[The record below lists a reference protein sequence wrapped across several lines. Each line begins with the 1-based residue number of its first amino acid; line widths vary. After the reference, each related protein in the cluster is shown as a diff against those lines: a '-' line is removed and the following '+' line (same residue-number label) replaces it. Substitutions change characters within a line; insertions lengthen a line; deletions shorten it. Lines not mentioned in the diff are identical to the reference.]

1 MDADLAAGSDR
12 TDPASVKEQKMSESI
27 AEIKKQLQAASLPG
41 LPDFLKDH
49 ETFIRTYETD
59 ERSGVKKLVE
69 QARKQIDAYE
79 KELKRTESMKR
90 FEKEYDSYSYICGID
105 EVGRGPLAGPVVAGT
120 VILPKNCD
128 ILYLNDSKQLSEK
141 KREELYEVIME
152 KAVSTGLGFV
162 TPERIDEINILQATY
177 EAMRMAIGELDPVPD
192 LLLNDAVTIPE
203 VTIRQ
208 VPIIKGDAKSIS
220 IAAASIIAKVTR
232 DRLMTEYEKTYPG
245 YGFAANKGYGSAE
258 HIAAIRELGPPEEL
272 YQELSIGG
280 VMRLSS
286 LFTQGNQQIQE
297 NSRDMSFSTLEKGLR
312 NGMKEMEGKMPGQS
326 VTGEVIEADGQDI
339 LLAIGKN
346 QLLRA
351 RLSLAMNVE
360 AGQQLTFGIKSI
372 GGMKVV
378 LSPLFENMTSGSGA
392 EKALELAGLPRNE
405 ETMKMVEAM
414 MKEGMKLD
422 PDSLS
427 SMYRTVNAH
436 MDADINTLVQ
446 LNRMGLPVTEENI
459 TQLQS
464 YKNYEGQVTEG
475 VKILMGEVA
484 EQLSSLAASDNPED
498 VFTFLKVVLGEPSG
512 TENVQTEENM
522 AGDDN
527 VIQTFKN
534 AVMTEAPEENAGK
547 EKLPFMPG
555 MAEQAGEKGLG
566 MALSDVLQK
575 AGFPEETVNACLKGE
590 LPAKELLTELGRLVK
605 DGRLST
611 EQKNGI
617 LELLKDNE
625 FLENLKKGLTEK
637 FLLTPDEVGED
648 GQVEKLYER
657 LDSQLSRMNQALQ
670 GMAKENPALS
680 QSIQNLSSNV
690 EFMNQLNQMFTYVQL
705 PLKLSGQEAA
715 GELYVYTNKKNL
727 AKKDGQVS
735 ALLHLDLEHLGEIDI
750 HVSLRD
756 SHVSTK
762 FCLSDEKAL
771 DLVAANIDTL
781 NQRLMKR
788 GYSMDASFE
797 QKDKAQHPIDEMLDR
812 DKKVSSKE
820 KVLISSSSFD
830 ARA

>member
-1 MDADLAAGSDR
+1 
-12 TDPASVKEQKMSESI
+12 
-27 AEIKKQLQAASLPG
+27 
-41 LPDFLKDH
+41 
-49 ETFIRTYETD
+49 
-59 ERSGVKKLVE
+59 
-69 QARKQIDAYE
+69 
-79 KELKRTESMKR
+79 
-90 FEKEYDSYSYICGID
+90 
-105 EVGRGPLAGPVVAGT
+105 
-120 VILPKNCD
+120 
-128 ILYLNDSKQLSEK
+128 
-141 KREELYEVIME
+141 
-152 KAVSTGLGFV
+152 
-162 TPERIDEINILQATY
+162 
-177 EAMRMAIGELDPVPD
+177 
-192 LLLNDAVTIPE
+192 
-203 VTIRQ
+203 
-208 VPIIKGDAKSIS
+208 
-220 IAAASIIAKVTR
+220 
-232 DRLMTEYEKTYPG
+232 
-245 YGFAANKGYGSAE
+245 
-258 HIAAIRELGPPEEL
+258 
-272 YQELSIGG
+272 
-280 VMRLSS
+280 MRLSS

-297 NSRDMSFSTLEKGLR
+297 NSRDMSFSALEKGLR
-312 NGMKEMEGKMPGQS
+312 NGMKEMEGKMPGQF

-351 RLSLAMNVE
+351 RLSLAMDVE

-436 MDADINTLVQ
+436 MDADITTLVQ

-464 YKNYEGQVTEG
+464 YKNYESQVTEG

-512 TENVQTEENM
+512 TEDVQTEENM

-555 MAEQAGEKGLG
+555 MAEQAGEKVLG
-566 MALSDVLQK
+566 MAFSDALQK
-575 AGFPEETVNACLKGE
+575 AGFSEETVNACLKGE

-617 LELLKDNE
+617 LELLKDNG

-735 ALLHLDLEHLGEIDI
+735 ALQHLDLKHLGEIDI

>member
-1 MDADLAAGSDR
+1 
-12 TDPASVKEQKMSESI
+12 
-27 AEIKKQLQAASLPG
+27 
-41 LPDFLKDH
+41 
-49 ETFIRTYETD
+49 
-59 ERSGVKKLVE
+59 
-69 QARKQIDAYE
+69 
-79 KELKRTESMKR
+79 
-90 FEKEYDSYSYICGID
+90 
-105 EVGRGPLAGPVVAGT
+105 
-120 VILPKNCD
+120 
-128 ILYLNDSKQLSEK
+128 
-141 KREELYEVIME
+141 
-152 KAVSTGLGFV
+152 
-162 TPERIDEINILQATY
+162 
-177 EAMRMAIGELDPVPD
+177 
-192 LLLNDAVTIPE
+192 
-203 VTIRQ
+203 
-208 VPIIKGDAKSIS
+208 
-220 IAAASIIAKVTR
+220 
-232 DRLMTEYEKTYPG
+232 
-245 YGFAANKGYGSAE
+245 
-258 HIAAIRELGPPEEL
+258 
-272 YQELSIGG
+272 
-280 VMRLSS
+280 MRLSS

-297 NSRDMSFSTLEKGLR
+297 NSRDMSFSALEKGLR
-312 NGMKEMEGKMPGQS
+312 NGMKEMEGKMPGQF

-351 RLSLAMNVE
+351 RLSLAMDVE

-436 MDADINTLVQ
+436 MDADITTLVQ

-464 YKNYEGQVTEG
+464 YKNYESQVTEG

-498 VFTFLKVVLGEPSG
+498 VFKFLKVVLGEPSG
-512 TENVQTEENM
+512 TEDVQTEENM

-566 MALSDVLQK
+566 MALSDALQK
-575 AGFPEETVNACLKGE
+575 AGFSEETANACLKGE

-617 LELLKDNE
+617 LELLKDNG

-670 GMAKENPALS
+670 GMAKGNPALS

-735 ALLHLDLEHLGEIDI
+735 ALLHLDLKHLGEIDI

>member
-1 MDADLAAGSDR
+1 
-12 TDPASVKEQKMSESI
+12 
-27 AEIKKQLQAASLPG
+27 
-41 LPDFLKDH
+41 
-49 ETFIRTYETD
+49 
-59 ERSGVKKLVE
+59 
-69 QARKQIDAYE
+69 
-79 KELKRTESMKR
+79 
-90 FEKEYDSYSYICGID
+90 
-105 EVGRGPLAGPVVAGT
+105 
-120 VILPKNCD
+120 
-128 ILYLNDSKQLSEK
+128 
-141 KREELYEVIME
+141 
-152 KAVSTGLGFV
+152 
-162 TPERIDEINILQATY
+162 
-177 EAMRMAIGELDPVPD
+177 
-192 LLLNDAVTIPE
+192 
-203 VTIRQ
+203 
-208 VPIIKGDAKSIS
+208 
-220 IAAASIIAKVTR
+220 
-232 DRLMTEYEKTYPG
+232 
-245 YGFAANKGYGSAE
+245 
-258 HIAAIRELGPPEEL
+258 
-272 YQELSIGG
+272 
-280 VMRLSS
+280 MRLSS

-297 NSRDMSFSTLEKGLR
+297 NSRDMAFSTLEKGLR

-351 RLSLAMNVE
+351 RLSLAMDVE

-392 EKALELAGLPRNE
+392 EKALELAGLQRNE

-527 VIQTFKN
+527 GIQTFKN
-534 AVMTEAPEENAGK
+534 VVMTEAPEENAGK

-555 MAEQAGEKGLG
+555 MAEQAGEKDLG

-575 AGFPEETVNACLKGE
+575 AGFSEETVNACLKGE

-788 GYSMDASFE
+788 GYSVDASFE

>member
-1 MDADLAAGSDR
+1 
-12 TDPASVKEQKMSESI
+12 
-27 AEIKKQLQAASLPG
+27 
-41 LPDFLKDH
+41 
-49 ETFIRTYETD
+49 
-59 ERSGVKKLVE
+59 
-69 QARKQIDAYE
+69 
-79 KELKRTESMKR
+79 
-90 FEKEYDSYSYICGID
+90 
-105 EVGRGPLAGPVVAGT
+105 
-120 VILPKNCD
+120 
-128 ILYLNDSKQLSEK
+128 
-141 KREELYEVIME
+141 
-152 KAVSTGLGFV
+152 
-162 TPERIDEINILQATY
+162 
-177 EAMRMAIGELDPVPD
+177 
-192 LLLNDAVTIPE
+192 
-203 VTIRQ
+203 
-208 VPIIKGDAKSIS
+208 
-220 IAAASIIAKVTR
+220 
-232 DRLMTEYEKTYPG
+232 
-245 YGFAANKGYGSAE
+245 
-258 HIAAIRELGPPEEL
+258 
-272 YQELSIGG
+272 
-280 VMRLSS
+280 MRLSS

-351 RLSLAMNVE
+351 RLSLAMDVE

-392 EKALELAGLPRNE
+392 EKALELAGLQRNE

-566 MALSDVLQK
+566 MAFSDVLQK
-575 AGFPEETVNACLKGE
+575 AGFSEETVNACLKGE

-637 FLLTPDEVGED
+637 FLLTPDEVGEE

>member
-1 MDADLAAGSDR
+1 
-12 TDPASVKEQKMSESI
+12 
-27 AEIKKQLQAASLPG
+27 
-41 LPDFLKDH
+41 
-49 ETFIRTYETD
+49 
-59 ERSGVKKLVE
+59 
-69 QARKQIDAYE
+69 
-79 KELKRTESMKR
+79 
-90 FEKEYDSYSYICGID
+90 
-105 EVGRGPLAGPVVAGT
+105 
-120 VILPKNCD
+120 
-128 ILYLNDSKQLSEK
+128 
-141 KREELYEVIME
+141 
-152 KAVSTGLGFV
+152 
-162 TPERIDEINILQATY
+162 
-177 EAMRMAIGELDPVPD
+177 
-192 LLLNDAVTIPE
+192 
-203 VTIRQ
+203 
-208 VPIIKGDAKSIS
+208 
-220 IAAASIIAKVTR
+220 
-232 DRLMTEYEKTYPG
+232 
-245 YGFAANKGYGSAE
+245 
-258 HIAAIRELGPPEEL
+258 
-272 YQELSIGG
+272 
-280 VMRLSS
+280 MRLSS

-351 RLSLAMNVE
+351 RLSLAMDVE

-512 TENVQTEENM
+512 TENVQTEKNM

-575 AGFPEETVNACLKGE
+575 AGFSEETVNACLKGE
-590 LPAKELLTELGRLVK
+590 LPAKELLTELGRVVK

-788 GYSMDASFE
+788 GYSVDASFE

>member
-1 MDADLAAGSDR
+1 
-12 TDPASVKEQKMSESI
+12 
-27 AEIKKQLQAASLPG
+27 
-41 LPDFLKDH
+41 
-49 ETFIRTYETD
+49 
-59 ERSGVKKLVE
+59 
-69 QARKQIDAYE
+69 
-79 KELKRTESMKR
+79 
-90 FEKEYDSYSYICGID
+90 
-105 EVGRGPLAGPVVAGT
+105 
-120 VILPKNCD
+120 
-128 ILYLNDSKQLSEK
+128 
-141 KREELYEVIME
+141 
-152 KAVSTGLGFV
+152 
-162 TPERIDEINILQATY
+162 
-177 EAMRMAIGELDPVPD
+177 
-192 LLLNDAVTIPE
+192 
-203 VTIRQ
+203 
-208 VPIIKGDAKSIS
+208 
-220 IAAASIIAKVTR
+220 
-232 DRLMTEYEKTYPG
+232 
-245 YGFAANKGYGSAE
+245 
-258 HIAAIRELGPPEEL
+258 
-272 YQELSIGG
+272 
-280 VMRLSS
+280 MRLSS

-351 RLSLAMNVE
+351 RLSLAMDVE

-436 MDADINTLVQ
+436 MDADITTLVQ

-547 EKLPFMPG
+547 EKLTFMPG

-575 AGFPEETVNACLKGE
+575 AGFSEETVNACLKGE

-735 ALLHLDLEHLGEIDI
+735 ALLHLDLKHLGEIDI

-771 DLVAANIDTL
+771 DLVEANIDTL

>member
-1 MDADLAAGSDR
+1 
-12 TDPASVKEQKMSESI
+12 
-27 AEIKKQLQAASLPG
+27 
-41 LPDFLKDH
+41 
-49 ETFIRTYETD
+49 
-59 ERSGVKKLVE
+59 
-69 QARKQIDAYE
+69 
-79 KELKRTESMKR
+79 
-90 FEKEYDSYSYICGID
+90 
-105 EVGRGPLAGPVVAGT
+105 
-120 VILPKNCD
+120 
-128 ILYLNDSKQLSEK
+128 
-141 KREELYEVIME
+141 
-152 KAVSTGLGFV
+152 
-162 TPERIDEINILQATY
+162 
-177 EAMRMAIGELDPVPD
+177 
-192 LLLNDAVTIPE
+192 
-203 VTIRQ
+203 
-208 VPIIKGDAKSIS
+208 
-220 IAAASIIAKVTR
+220 
-232 DRLMTEYEKTYPG
+232 
-245 YGFAANKGYGSAE
+245 
-258 HIAAIRELGPPEEL
+258 
-272 YQELSIGG
+272 
-280 VMRLSS
+280 MRLSS

-351 RLSLAMNVE
+351 RLSLAMDVE

-436 MDADINTLVQ
+436 MDADITTLVQ

-475 VKILMGEVA
+475 VKILMGEVV
-484 EQLSSLAASDNPED
+484 EQLSFLAASDNPED

-727 AKKDGQVS
+727 AKKDGQVN
-735 ALLHLDLEHLGEIDI
+735 ALLHLDLKHLGEIDI

>member
-1 MDADLAAGSDR
+1 
-12 TDPASVKEQKMSESI
+12 
-27 AEIKKQLQAASLPG
+27 
-41 LPDFLKDH
+41 
-49 ETFIRTYETD
+49 
-59 ERSGVKKLVE
+59 
-69 QARKQIDAYE
+69 
-79 KELKRTESMKR
+79 
-90 FEKEYDSYSYICGID
+90 
-105 EVGRGPLAGPVVAGT
+105 
-120 VILPKNCD
+120 
-128 ILYLNDSKQLSEK
+128 
-141 KREELYEVIME
+141 
-152 KAVSTGLGFV
+152 
-162 TPERIDEINILQATY
+162 
-177 EAMRMAIGELDPVPD
+177 
-192 LLLNDAVTIPE
+192 
-203 VTIRQ
+203 
-208 VPIIKGDAKSIS
+208 
-220 IAAASIIAKVTR
+220 
-232 DRLMTEYEKTYPG
+232 
-245 YGFAANKGYGSAE
+245 
-258 HIAAIRELGPPEEL
+258 
-272 YQELSIGG
+272 
-280 VMRLSS
+280 MRLSS
-286 LFTQGNQQIQE
+286 LFTQGNQQLQE
-297 NSRDMSFSTLEKGLR
+297 NSRDMSFSALEKGLR

-351 RLSLAMNVE
+351 RLSLAMDVE

-422 PDSLS
+422 PDSLT

-436 MDADINTLVQ
+436 MDADITTLVQ
-446 LNRMGLPVTEENI
+446 LSRMGLPVTEENI

-464 YKNYEGQVTEG
+464 YKNYESQVTEG

-512 TENVQTEENM
+512 TEDVQTEENM

-566 MALSDVLQK
+566 MVLSDALQK
-575 AGFPEETVNACLKGE
+575 AGFSEETVNACLKGE

-617 LELLKDNE
+617 LELLKDNG

-670 GMAKENPALS
+670 GMAKGNPALS

-735 ALLHLDLEHLGEIDI
+735 ALLHLDLKHLGEIDI

>member
-1 MDADLAAGSDR
+1 
-12 TDPASVKEQKMSESI
+12 
-27 AEIKKQLQAASLPG
+27 
-41 LPDFLKDH
+41 
-49 ETFIRTYETD
+49 
-59 ERSGVKKLVE
+59 
-69 QARKQIDAYE
+69 
-79 KELKRTESMKR
+79 
-90 FEKEYDSYSYICGID
+90 
-105 EVGRGPLAGPVVAGT
+105 
-120 VILPKNCD
+120 
-128 ILYLNDSKQLSEK
+128 
-141 KREELYEVIME
+141 
-152 KAVSTGLGFV
+152 
-162 TPERIDEINILQATY
+162 
-177 EAMRMAIGELDPVPD
+177 
-192 LLLNDAVTIPE
+192 
-203 VTIRQ
+203 
-208 VPIIKGDAKSIS
+208 
-220 IAAASIIAKVTR
+220 
-232 DRLMTEYEKTYPG
+232 
-245 YGFAANKGYGSAE
+245 
-258 HIAAIRELGPPEEL
+258 
-272 YQELSIGG
+272 
-280 VMRLSS
+280 MRLSS

-297 NSRDMSFSTLEKGLR
+297 NSRDMSFSALEKGLR
-312 NGMKEMEGKMPGQS
+312 NGMKEMEGKMPGQF

-351 RLSLAMNVE
+351 RLSLAMDVE
-360 AGQQLTFGIKSI
+360 VGQQLTFGIKSI

-436 MDADINTLVQ
+436 MDADITTLVQ

-464 YKNYEGQVTEG
+464 YKNYESQVTEG
-475 VKILMGEVA
+475 VKTLMGEVA

-512 TENVQTEENM
+512 TEDVQTEENM

-527 VIQTFKN
+527 VIQAFKN

-566 MALSDVLQK
+566 MALSDALQK
-575 AGFPEETVNACLKGE
+575 AGFSEETVNACLKGE

-605 DGRLST
+605 DGRLSI

-617 LELLKDNE
+617 LELLKDNG

-670 GMAKENPALS
+670 GMAKGNPALS

-735 ALLHLDLEHLGEIDI
+735 ALLHLDLKHLGEIDI

>member
-1 MDADLAAGSDR
+1 
-12 TDPASVKEQKMSESI
+12 
-27 AEIKKQLQAASLPG
+27 
-41 LPDFLKDH
+41 
-49 ETFIRTYETD
+49 
-59 ERSGVKKLVE
+59 
-69 QARKQIDAYE
+69 
-79 KELKRTESMKR
+79 
-90 FEKEYDSYSYICGID
+90 
-105 EVGRGPLAGPVVAGT
+105 
-120 VILPKNCD
+120 
-128 ILYLNDSKQLSEK
+128 
-141 KREELYEVIME
+141 
-152 KAVSTGLGFV
+152 
-162 TPERIDEINILQATY
+162 
-177 EAMRMAIGELDPVPD
+177 
-192 LLLNDAVTIPE
+192 
-203 VTIRQ
+203 
-208 VPIIKGDAKSIS
+208 
-220 IAAASIIAKVTR
+220 
-232 DRLMTEYEKTYPG
+232 
-245 YGFAANKGYGSAE
+245 
-258 HIAAIRELGPPEEL
+258 
-272 YQELSIGG
+272 
-280 VMRLSS
+280 MRLSS

-555 MAEQAGEKGLG
+555 MAEQAGEKDLG

>member
-1 MDADLAAGSDR
+1 
-12 TDPASVKEQKMSESI
+12 
-27 AEIKKQLQAASLPG
+27 
-41 LPDFLKDH
+41 
-49 ETFIRTYETD
+49 
-59 ERSGVKKLVE
+59 
-69 QARKQIDAYE
+69 
-79 KELKRTESMKR
+79 
-90 FEKEYDSYSYICGID
+90 
-105 EVGRGPLAGPVVAGT
+105 
-120 VILPKNCD
+120 
-128 ILYLNDSKQLSEK
+128 
-141 KREELYEVIME
+141 
-152 KAVSTGLGFV
+152 
-162 TPERIDEINILQATY
+162 
-177 EAMRMAIGELDPVPD
+177 
-192 LLLNDAVTIPE
+192 
-203 VTIRQ
+203 
-208 VPIIKGDAKSIS
+208 
-220 IAAASIIAKVTR
+220 
-232 DRLMTEYEKTYPG
+232 
-245 YGFAANKGYGSAE
+245 
-258 HIAAIRELGPPEEL
+258 
-272 YQELSIGG
+272 
-280 VMRLSS
+280 MRLSS

-297 NSRDMSFSTLEKGLR
+297 NSRDMSFSALEKGLR
-312 NGMKEMEGKMPGQS
+312 NGMKEMEGKMPGQF

-351 RLSLAMNVE
+351 RLSLAMDVE

-436 MDADINTLVQ
+436 MDADITTLVQ

-464 YKNYEGQVTEG
+464 YKNYESQVTEG

-498 VFTFLKVVLGEPSG
+498 VFRFLKVVLGEPSG
-512 TENVQTEENM
+512 TEDVQTEENM

-566 MALSDVLQK
+566 MALSDALQK
-575 AGFPEETVNACLKGE
+575 AGFSEETANACLKGE

-617 LELLKDNE
+617 LELLKDNG

-670 GMAKENPALS
+670 GMAKGNPALS

-705 PLKLSGQEAA
+705 PLKLSEQEAA

-735 ALLHLDLEHLGEIDI
+735 ALLHLDLKHLGEIDI

>member
-1 MDADLAAGSDR
+1 
-12 TDPASVKEQKMSESI
+12 
-27 AEIKKQLQAASLPG
+27 
-41 LPDFLKDH
+41 
-49 ETFIRTYETD
+49 
-59 ERSGVKKLVE
+59 
-69 QARKQIDAYE
+69 
-79 KELKRTESMKR
+79 
-90 FEKEYDSYSYICGID
+90 
-105 EVGRGPLAGPVVAGT
+105 
-120 VILPKNCD
+120 
-128 ILYLNDSKQLSEK
+128 
-141 KREELYEVIME
+141 
-152 KAVSTGLGFV
+152 
-162 TPERIDEINILQATY
+162 
-177 EAMRMAIGELDPVPD
+177 
-192 LLLNDAVTIPE
+192 
-203 VTIRQ
+203 
-208 VPIIKGDAKSIS
+208 
-220 IAAASIIAKVTR
+220 
-232 DRLMTEYEKTYPG
+232 
-245 YGFAANKGYGSAE
+245 
-258 HIAAIRELGPPEEL
+258 
-272 YQELSIGG
+272 
-280 VMRLSS
+280 MRLSS

-351 RLSLAMNVE
+351 RLSLAMDVE

>member
-1 MDADLAAGSDR
+1 
-12 TDPASVKEQKMSESI
+12 
-27 AEIKKQLQAASLPG
+27 
-41 LPDFLKDH
+41 
-49 ETFIRTYETD
+49 
-59 ERSGVKKLVE
+59 
-69 QARKQIDAYE
+69 
-79 KELKRTESMKR
+79 
-90 FEKEYDSYSYICGID
+90 
-105 EVGRGPLAGPVVAGT
+105 
-120 VILPKNCD
+120 
-128 ILYLNDSKQLSEK
+128 
-141 KREELYEVIME
+141 
-152 KAVSTGLGFV
+152 
-162 TPERIDEINILQATY
+162 
-177 EAMRMAIGELDPVPD
+177 
-192 LLLNDAVTIPE
+192 
-203 VTIRQ
+203 
-208 VPIIKGDAKSIS
+208 
-220 IAAASIIAKVTR
+220 
-232 DRLMTEYEKTYPG
+232 
-245 YGFAANKGYGSAE
+245 
-258 HIAAIRELGPPEEL
+258 
-272 YQELSIGG
+272 
-280 VMRLSS
+280 MRLSS

-351 RLSLAMNVE
+351 RLSLAMDVE

-534 AVMTEAPEENAGK
+534 TVMTEAPEENAGK

>member
-1 MDADLAAGSDR
+1 
-12 TDPASVKEQKMSESI
+12 
-27 AEIKKQLQAASLPG
+27 
-41 LPDFLKDH
+41 
-49 ETFIRTYETD
+49 
-59 ERSGVKKLVE
+59 
-69 QARKQIDAYE
+69 
-79 KELKRTESMKR
+79 
-90 FEKEYDSYSYICGID
+90 
-105 EVGRGPLAGPVVAGT
+105 
-120 VILPKNCD
+120 
-128 ILYLNDSKQLSEK
+128 
-141 KREELYEVIME
+141 
-152 KAVSTGLGFV
+152 
-162 TPERIDEINILQATY
+162 
-177 EAMRMAIGELDPVPD
+177 
-192 LLLNDAVTIPE
+192 
-203 VTIRQ
+203 
-208 VPIIKGDAKSIS
+208 
-220 IAAASIIAKVTR
+220 
-232 DRLMTEYEKTYPG
+232 
-245 YGFAANKGYGSAE
+245 
-258 HIAAIRELGPPEEL
+258 
-272 YQELSIGG
+272 
-280 VMRLSS
+280 MRLSS

-351 RLSLAMNVE
+351 RLSLAMDVE

-436 MDADINTLVQ
+436 MDADITTLVQ

-512 TENVQTEENM
+512 TENVQTEKNM

-555 MAEQAGEKGLG
+555 MVEQAGEKGLG

-575 AGFPEETVNACLKGE
+575 AGFSEETVNACLKGE
-590 LPAKELLTELGRLVK
+590 LPAKELLTELGRVVK

-788 GYSMDASFE
+788 GYSVDASFE

>member
-1 MDADLAAGSDR
+1 
-12 TDPASVKEQKMSESI
+12 
-27 AEIKKQLQAASLPG
+27 
-41 LPDFLKDH
+41 
-49 ETFIRTYETD
+49 
-59 ERSGVKKLVE
+59 
-69 QARKQIDAYE
+69 
-79 KELKRTESMKR
+79 
-90 FEKEYDSYSYICGID
+90 
-105 EVGRGPLAGPVVAGT
+105 
-120 VILPKNCD
+120 
-128 ILYLNDSKQLSEK
+128 
-141 KREELYEVIME
+141 
-152 KAVSTGLGFV
+152 
-162 TPERIDEINILQATY
+162 
-177 EAMRMAIGELDPVPD
+177 
-192 LLLNDAVTIPE
+192 
-203 VTIRQ
+203 
-208 VPIIKGDAKSIS
+208 
-220 IAAASIIAKVTR
+220 
-232 DRLMTEYEKTYPG
+232 
-245 YGFAANKGYGSAE
+245 
-258 HIAAIRELGPPEEL
+258 
-272 YQELSIGG
+272 
-280 VMRLSS
+280 MRLSS

-326 VTGEVIEADGQDI
+326 VTGEVIESDGQDI

-351 RLSLAMNVE
+351 RLSLAMDVE

>member
-1 MDADLAAGSDR
+1 
-12 TDPASVKEQKMSESI
+12 
-27 AEIKKQLQAASLPG
+27 
-41 LPDFLKDH
+41 
-49 ETFIRTYETD
+49 
-59 ERSGVKKLVE
+59 
-69 QARKQIDAYE
+69 
-79 KELKRTESMKR
+79 
-90 FEKEYDSYSYICGID
+90 
-105 EVGRGPLAGPVVAGT
+105 
-120 VILPKNCD
+120 
-128 ILYLNDSKQLSEK
+128 
-141 KREELYEVIME
+141 
-152 KAVSTGLGFV
+152 
-162 TPERIDEINILQATY
+162 
-177 EAMRMAIGELDPVPD
+177 
-192 LLLNDAVTIPE
+192 
-203 VTIRQ
+203 
-208 VPIIKGDAKSIS
+208 
-220 IAAASIIAKVTR
+220 
-232 DRLMTEYEKTYPG
+232 
-245 YGFAANKGYGSAE
+245 
-258 HIAAIRELGPPEEL
+258 
-272 YQELSIGG
+272 
-280 VMRLSS
+280 MRLSS

-297 NSRDMSFSTLEKGLR
+297 NSRDMSFSALEKGLR
-312 NGMKEMEGKMPGQS
+312 NGMKEMEGKMPGQF

-351 RLSLAMNVE
+351 RLSLAMDVE

-422 PDSLS
+422 PDSLT

-436 MDADINTLVQ
+436 MDADITTLVQ

-464 YKNYEGQVTEG
+464 YKNYESQVTEG

-498 VFTFLKVVLGEPSG
+498 VFRFLKVVLGEPSG
-512 TENVQTEENM
+512 TEDVQTEENM

-555 MAEQAGEKGLG
+555 MAEQAGEKGLE
-566 MALSDVLQK
+566 MALSDTLQK
-575 AGFPEETVNACLKGE
+575 AGFSEETVNACLKGE

-617 LELLKDNE
+617 LELLKDNG

-670 GMAKENPALS
+670 GMTKENPALS

-705 PLKLSGQEAA
+705 PLKLSGQEAT

-735 ALLHLDLEHLGEIDI
+735 ALLHLDLKHLGEIDI

>member
-1 MDADLAAGSDR
+1 
-12 TDPASVKEQKMSESI
+12 
-27 AEIKKQLQAASLPG
+27 
-41 LPDFLKDH
+41 
-49 ETFIRTYETD
+49 
-59 ERSGVKKLVE
+59 
-69 QARKQIDAYE
+69 
-79 KELKRTESMKR
+79 
-90 FEKEYDSYSYICGID
+90 
-105 EVGRGPLAGPVVAGT
+105 
-120 VILPKNCD
+120 
-128 ILYLNDSKQLSEK
+128 
-141 KREELYEVIME
+141 
-152 KAVSTGLGFV
+152 
-162 TPERIDEINILQATY
+162 
-177 EAMRMAIGELDPVPD
+177 
-192 LLLNDAVTIPE
+192 
-203 VTIRQ
+203 
-208 VPIIKGDAKSIS
+208 
-220 IAAASIIAKVTR
+220 
-232 DRLMTEYEKTYPG
+232 
-245 YGFAANKGYGSAE
+245 
-258 HIAAIRELGPPEEL
+258 
-272 YQELSIGG
+272 
-280 VMRLSS
+280 MRLSS

-297 NSRDMSFSTLEKGLR
+297 NSRDMSFSALEKGLR
-312 NGMKEMEGKMPGQS
+312 NGMKEMEGKMPGQF

-351 RLSLAMNVE
+351 RLSLAMDVE

-436 MDADINTLVQ
+436 MDADITTLVQ

-464 YKNYEGQVTEG
+464 YKNYESQVTEG

-498 VFTFLKVVLGEPSG
+498 VFRFLKVVLGEPSG
-512 TENVQTEENM
+512 TEDVQTEENM

-566 MALSDVLQK
+566 MALSDALQK
-575 AGFPEETVNACLKGE
+575 AGFSEETANACLKGE

-617 LELLKDNE
+617 LELLKDNG

-670 GMAKENPALS
+670 GMAKGNPALS

-735 ALLHLDLEHLGEIDI
+735 ALLHLDLEHLGEVDI

>member
-1 MDADLAAGSDR
+1 
-12 TDPASVKEQKMSESI
+12 
-27 AEIKKQLQAASLPG
+27 
-41 LPDFLKDH
+41 
-49 ETFIRTYETD
+49 
-59 ERSGVKKLVE
+59 
-69 QARKQIDAYE
+69 
-79 KELKRTESMKR
+79 
-90 FEKEYDSYSYICGID
+90 
-105 EVGRGPLAGPVVAGT
+105 
-120 VILPKNCD
+120 
-128 ILYLNDSKQLSEK
+128 
-141 KREELYEVIME
+141 
-152 KAVSTGLGFV
+152 
-162 TPERIDEINILQATY
+162 
-177 EAMRMAIGELDPVPD
+177 
-192 LLLNDAVTIPE
+192 
-203 VTIRQ
+203 
-208 VPIIKGDAKSIS
+208 
-220 IAAASIIAKVTR
+220 
-232 DRLMTEYEKTYPG
+232 
-245 YGFAANKGYGSAE
+245 
-258 HIAAIRELGPPEEL
+258 
-272 YQELSIGG
+272 
-280 VMRLSS
+280 MRLSS

-297 NSRDMSFSTLEKGLR
+297 NSRDMSFSALEKGLR
-312 NGMKEMEGKMPGQS
+312 NGMKEMEGKMPGQF

-351 RLSLAMNVE
+351 RLSLAMDVE

-422 PDSLS
+422 PDSLT

-436 MDADINTLVQ
+436 MDADITTLVQ

-459 TQLQS
+459 TQLQA
-464 YKNYEGQVTEG
+464 YKNYESQITEG
-475 VKILMGEVA
+475 VKTLMGEVA

-498 VFTFLKVVLGEPSG
+498 VFTFLKAVFGEPSG
-512 TENVQTEENM
+512 TEDVQTEGNM

-566 MALSDVLQK
+566 MALSDALQK
-575 AGFPEETVNACLKGE
+575 AGFSEETVNACLKGE

-617 LELLKDNE
+617 LELLKDNG
-625 FLENLKKGLTEK
+625 FLENLKKGLIEK
-637 FLLTPDEVGED
+637 FLLTPEEVGED

-680 QSIQNLSSNV
+680 QSLQNLSSNV
-690 EFMNQLNQMFTYVQL
+690 DFMNQLNQMFTYVQL

-735 ALLHLDLEHLGEIDI
+735 ALLHLDLKHLGEIDI

-781 NQRLMKR
+781 NQRLTKR

>member
-1 MDADLAAGSDR
+1 
-12 TDPASVKEQKMSESI
+12 
-27 AEIKKQLQAASLPG
+27 
-41 LPDFLKDH
+41 
-49 ETFIRTYETD
+49 
-59 ERSGVKKLVE
+59 
-69 QARKQIDAYE
+69 
-79 KELKRTESMKR
+79 
-90 FEKEYDSYSYICGID
+90 
-105 EVGRGPLAGPVVAGT
+105 
-120 VILPKNCD
+120 
-128 ILYLNDSKQLSEK
+128 
-141 KREELYEVIME
+141 
-152 KAVSTGLGFV
+152 
-162 TPERIDEINILQATY
+162 
-177 EAMRMAIGELDPVPD
+177 
-192 LLLNDAVTIPE
+192 
-203 VTIRQ
+203 
-208 VPIIKGDAKSIS
+208 
-220 IAAASIIAKVTR
+220 
-232 DRLMTEYEKTYPG
+232 
-245 YGFAANKGYGSAE
+245 
-258 HIAAIRELGPPEEL
+258 
-272 YQELSIGG
+272 
-280 VMRLSS
+280 MRLSS

-351 RLSLAMNVE
+351 RLSLAMDVE

-436 MDADINTLVQ
+436 MDADITTLVQ

-555 MAEQAGEKGLG
+555 MAEQAGKKGLG

-575 AGFPEETVNACLKGE
+575 AGFSEETVNACLKGE

-788 GYSMDASFE
+788 GYSVDASFE

>member
-1 MDADLAAGSDR
+1 
-12 TDPASVKEQKMSESI
+12 
-27 AEIKKQLQAASLPG
+27 
-41 LPDFLKDH
+41 
-49 ETFIRTYETD
+49 
-59 ERSGVKKLVE
+59 
-69 QARKQIDAYE
+69 
-79 KELKRTESMKR
+79 
-90 FEKEYDSYSYICGID
+90 
-105 EVGRGPLAGPVVAGT
+105 
-120 VILPKNCD
+120 
-128 ILYLNDSKQLSEK
+128 
-141 KREELYEVIME
+141 
-152 KAVSTGLGFV
+152 
-162 TPERIDEINILQATY
+162 
-177 EAMRMAIGELDPVPD
+177 
-192 LLLNDAVTIPE
+192 
-203 VTIRQ
+203 
-208 VPIIKGDAKSIS
+208 
-220 IAAASIIAKVTR
+220 
-232 DRLMTEYEKTYPG
+232 
-245 YGFAANKGYGSAE
+245 
-258 HIAAIRELGPPEEL
+258 
-272 YQELSIGG
+272 
-280 VMRLSS
+280 MRLSS

-297 NSRDMSFSTLEKGLR
+297 NSRDMSFSALEKGLR
-312 NGMKEMEGKMPGQS
+312 NGMKEMEGKMPGQF

-351 RLSLAMNVE
+351 RLSLAMDVE
-360 AGQQLTFGIKSI
+360 VGQQLTFGIKSI

-436 MDADINTLVQ
+436 MDADITTLVQ

-464 YKNYEGQVTEG
+464 YKNYESQVTEG

-498 VFTFLKVVLGEPSG
+498 VFTFLKAVLGEPSG
-512 TENVQTEENM
+512 TEDVQTEENM

-527 VIQTFKN
+527 VIQAFKN

-566 MALSDVLQK
+566 MALSDALQK
-575 AGFPEETVNACLKGE
+575 AGFSEETVNACLKGE

-605 DGRLST
+605 DGRLSI

-617 LELLKDNE
+617 LELLKDNG

-735 ALLHLDLEHLGEIDI
+735 ALLHLDLKHLGEIDI

-781 NQRLMKR
+781 NQRLVKR
-788 GYSMDASFE
+788 GYSMEASFE
-797 QKDKAQHPIDEMLDR
+797 QKEKAQHPIDEMLDR

>member
-1 MDADLAAGSDR
+1 
-12 TDPASVKEQKMSESI
+12 
-27 AEIKKQLQAASLPG
+27 
-41 LPDFLKDH
+41 
-49 ETFIRTYETD
+49 
-59 ERSGVKKLVE
+59 
-69 QARKQIDAYE
+69 
-79 KELKRTESMKR
+79 
-90 FEKEYDSYSYICGID
+90 
-105 EVGRGPLAGPVVAGT
+105 
-120 VILPKNCD
+120 
-128 ILYLNDSKQLSEK
+128 
-141 KREELYEVIME
+141 
-152 KAVSTGLGFV
+152 
-162 TPERIDEINILQATY
+162 
-177 EAMRMAIGELDPVPD
+177 
-192 LLLNDAVTIPE
+192 
-203 VTIRQ
+203 
-208 VPIIKGDAKSIS
+208 
-220 IAAASIIAKVTR
+220 
-232 DRLMTEYEKTYPG
+232 
-245 YGFAANKGYGSAE
+245 
-258 HIAAIRELGPPEEL
+258 
-272 YQELSIGG
+272 
-280 VMRLSS
+280 MRLSS

-351 RLSLAMNVE
+351 RLSLAMDVE

-392 EKALELAGLPRNE
+392 EKALELAGLPRSE

-436 MDADINTLVQ
+436 MDADITTLVQ

-527 VIQTFKN
+527 AIQTFKN

-575 AGFPEETVNACLKGE
+575 AGFSEETINACLKGE

-788 GYSMDASFE
+788 GYSVDASFE

>member
-1 MDADLAAGSDR
+1 
-12 TDPASVKEQKMSESI
+12 
-27 AEIKKQLQAASLPG
+27 
-41 LPDFLKDH
+41 
-49 ETFIRTYETD
+49 
-59 ERSGVKKLVE
+59 
-69 QARKQIDAYE
+69 
-79 KELKRTESMKR
+79 
-90 FEKEYDSYSYICGID
+90 
-105 EVGRGPLAGPVVAGT
+105 
-120 VILPKNCD
+120 
-128 ILYLNDSKQLSEK
+128 
-141 KREELYEVIME
+141 
-152 KAVSTGLGFV
+152 
-162 TPERIDEINILQATY
+162 
-177 EAMRMAIGELDPVPD
+177 
-192 LLLNDAVTIPE
+192 
-203 VTIRQ
+203 
-208 VPIIKGDAKSIS
+208 
-220 IAAASIIAKVTR
+220 
-232 DRLMTEYEKTYPG
+232 
-245 YGFAANKGYGSAE
+245 
-258 HIAAIRELGPPEEL
+258 
-272 YQELSIGG
+272 
-280 VMRLSS
+280 MRLSS

-297 NSRDMSFSTLEKGLR
+297 NSRDMSFSALEKGLR
-312 NGMKEMEGKMPGQS
+312 NGMKEMEGKMPGQF

-351 RLSLAMNVE
+351 RLSLAMDVE

-436 MDADINTLVQ
+436 MDADITTLVQ

-464 YKNYEGQVTEG
+464 YKNYESQVTEG
-475 VKILMGEVA
+475 VKTLMGEVA

-512 TENVQTEENM
+512 TEDVQTEENM

-566 MALSDVLQK
+566 MALSDALQK
-575 AGFPEETVNACLKGE
+575 AGFSEETVNACLKGE

-617 LELLKDNE
+617 LELLKDNG

-735 ALLHLDLEHLGEIDI
+735 ALLHLDLKHLGEIDI

>member
-1 MDADLAAGSDR
+1 
-12 TDPASVKEQKMSESI
+12 
-27 AEIKKQLQAASLPG
+27 
-41 LPDFLKDH
+41 
-49 ETFIRTYETD
+49 
-59 ERSGVKKLVE
+59 
-69 QARKQIDAYE
+69 
-79 KELKRTESMKR
+79 
-90 FEKEYDSYSYICGID
+90 
-105 EVGRGPLAGPVVAGT
+105 
-120 VILPKNCD
+120 
-128 ILYLNDSKQLSEK
+128 
-141 KREELYEVIME
+141 
-152 KAVSTGLGFV
+152 
-162 TPERIDEINILQATY
+162 
-177 EAMRMAIGELDPVPD
+177 
-192 LLLNDAVTIPE
+192 
-203 VTIRQ
+203 
-208 VPIIKGDAKSIS
+208 
-220 IAAASIIAKVTR
+220 
-232 DRLMTEYEKTYPG
+232 
-245 YGFAANKGYGSAE
+245 
-258 HIAAIRELGPPEEL
+258 
-272 YQELSIGG
+272 
-280 VMRLSS
+280 MRLSS

-351 RLSLAMNVE
+351 RLSLAMDVE

-436 MDADINTLVQ
+436 MDADITTLVQ

-527 VIQTFKN
+527 AIQTFKN

-575 AGFPEETVNACLKGE
+575 AGFSEETVNACLKGE

-637 FLLTPDEVGED
+637 FLLTPDEVGEE

>member
-1 MDADLAAGSDR
+1 
-12 TDPASVKEQKMSESI
+12 
-27 AEIKKQLQAASLPG
+27 
-41 LPDFLKDH
+41 
-49 ETFIRTYETD
+49 
-59 ERSGVKKLVE
+59 
-69 QARKQIDAYE
+69 
-79 KELKRTESMKR
+79 
-90 FEKEYDSYSYICGID
+90 
-105 EVGRGPLAGPVVAGT
+105 
-120 VILPKNCD
+120 
-128 ILYLNDSKQLSEK
+128 
-141 KREELYEVIME
+141 
-152 KAVSTGLGFV
+152 
-162 TPERIDEINILQATY
+162 
-177 EAMRMAIGELDPVPD
+177 
-192 LLLNDAVTIPE
+192 
-203 VTIRQ
+203 
-208 VPIIKGDAKSIS
+208 
-220 IAAASIIAKVTR
+220 
-232 DRLMTEYEKTYPG
+232 
-245 YGFAANKGYGSAE
+245 
-258 HIAAIRELGPPEEL
+258 
-272 YQELSIGG
+272 
-280 VMRLSS
+280 MRLSS

-351 RLSLAMNVE
+351 RLSLAMDVE

-436 MDADINTLVQ
+436 MDADITTLVQ

-575 AGFPEETVNACLKGE
+575 AGFSEETVNACLKGE
-590 LPAKELLTELGRLVK
+590 LPAKELLTELGRVVK

-771 DLVAANIDTL
+771 DLVAANIDIL

>member
-1 MDADLAAGSDR
+1 
-12 TDPASVKEQKMSESI
+12 
-27 AEIKKQLQAASLPG
+27 
-41 LPDFLKDH
+41 
-49 ETFIRTYETD
+49 
-59 ERSGVKKLVE
+59 
-69 QARKQIDAYE
+69 
-79 KELKRTESMKR
+79 
-90 FEKEYDSYSYICGID
+90 
-105 EVGRGPLAGPVVAGT
+105 
-120 VILPKNCD
+120 
-128 ILYLNDSKQLSEK
+128 
-141 KREELYEVIME
+141 
-152 KAVSTGLGFV
+152 
-162 TPERIDEINILQATY
+162 
-177 EAMRMAIGELDPVPD
+177 
-192 LLLNDAVTIPE
+192 
-203 VTIRQ
+203 
-208 VPIIKGDAKSIS
+208 
-220 IAAASIIAKVTR
+220 
-232 DRLMTEYEKTYPG
+232 
-245 YGFAANKGYGSAE
+245 
-258 HIAAIRELGPPEEL
+258 
-272 YQELSIGG
+272 
-280 VMRLSS
+280 MRLSS

-351 RLSLAMNVE
+351 RLSLAMDVE

-392 EKALELAGLPRNE
+392 EKALELAGLQRNE

-566 MALSDVLQK
+566 IVLSDVLQK
-575 AGFPEETVNACLKGE
+575 AGFSEETVNACLKGE

-788 GYSMDASFE
+788 GYSVDASFE

>member
-1 MDADLAAGSDR
+1 
-12 TDPASVKEQKMSESI
+12 
-27 AEIKKQLQAASLPG
+27 
-41 LPDFLKDH
+41 
-49 ETFIRTYETD
+49 
-59 ERSGVKKLVE
+59 
-69 QARKQIDAYE
+69 
-79 KELKRTESMKR
+79 
-90 FEKEYDSYSYICGID
+90 
-105 EVGRGPLAGPVVAGT
+105 
-120 VILPKNCD
+120 
-128 ILYLNDSKQLSEK
+128 
-141 KREELYEVIME
+141 
-152 KAVSTGLGFV
+152 
-162 TPERIDEINILQATY
+162 
-177 EAMRMAIGELDPVPD
+177 
-192 LLLNDAVTIPE
+192 
-203 VTIRQ
+203 
-208 VPIIKGDAKSIS
+208 
-220 IAAASIIAKVTR
+220 
-232 DRLMTEYEKTYPG
+232 
-245 YGFAANKGYGSAE
+245 
-258 HIAAIRELGPPEEL
+258 
-272 YQELSIGG
+272 
-280 VMRLSS
+280 MRLSS

-351 RLSLAMNVE
+351 RLSLAMDVE

-436 MDADINTLVQ
+436 MDADITTLVQ

-527 VIQTFKN
+527 AIQTFKN

-566 MALSDVLQK
+566 IVLSDVLQK
-575 AGFPEETVNACLKGE
+575 AGFSEETVNACLKGE

-788 GYSMDASFE
+788 GYSVDASFE

>member
-1 MDADLAAGSDR
+1 
-12 TDPASVKEQKMSESI
+12 
-27 AEIKKQLQAASLPG
+27 
-41 LPDFLKDH
+41 
-49 ETFIRTYETD
+49 
-59 ERSGVKKLVE
+59 
-69 QARKQIDAYE
+69 
-79 KELKRTESMKR
+79 
-90 FEKEYDSYSYICGID
+90 
-105 EVGRGPLAGPVVAGT
+105 
-120 VILPKNCD
+120 
-128 ILYLNDSKQLSEK
+128 
-141 KREELYEVIME
+141 
-152 KAVSTGLGFV
+152 
-162 TPERIDEINILQATY
+162 
-177 EAMRMAIGELDPVPD
+177 
-192 LLLNDAVTIPE
+192 
-203 VTIRQ
+203 
-208 VPIIKGDAKSIS
+208 
-220 IAAASIIAKVTR
+220 
-232 DRLMTEYEKTYPG
+232 
-245 YGFAANKGYGSAE
+245 
-258 HIAAIRELGPPEEL
+258 
-272 YQELSIGG
+272 
-280 VMRLSS
+280 MRLSS

-297 NSRDMSFSTLEKGLR
+297 NSRDMSFSALEKGLR
-312 NGMKEMEGKMPGQS
+312 NGMKEMEGKMPGQF

-351 RLSLAMNVE
+351 RLSLAMDVE

-436 MDADINTLVQ
+436 MDADITTLVQ

-464 YKNYEGQVTEG
+464 YKNYESQVTEG

-512 TENVQTEENM
+512 TEDVQTEENM

-566 MALSDVLQK
+566 MALSDALQK
-575 AGFPEETVNACLKGE
+575 AGFSEETVNACLKGE

-617 LELLKDNE
+617 LELLKDNG

-735 ALLHLDLEHLGEIDI
+735 ALLHLDLKHLGEIDI

>member
-1 MDADLAAGSDR
+1 
-12 TDPASVKEQKMSESI
+12 
-27 AEIKKQLQAASLPG
+27 
-41 LPDFLKDH
+41 
-49 ETFIRTYETD
+49 
-59 ERSGVKKLVE
+59 
-69 QARKQIDAYE
+69 
-79 KELKRTESMKR
+79 
-90 FEKEYDSYSYICGID
+90 
-105 EVGRGPLAGPVVAGT
+105 
-120 VILPKNCD
+120 
-128 ILYLNDSKQLSEK
+128 
-141 KREELYEVIME
+141 
-152 KAVSTGLGFV
+152 
-162 TPERIDEINILQATY
+162 
-177 EAMRMAIGELDPVPD
+177 
-192 LLLNDAVTIPE
+192 
-203 VTIRQ
+203 
-208 VPIIKGDAKSIS
+208 
-220 IAAASIIAKVTR
+220 
-232 DRLMTEYEKTYPG
+232 
-245 YGFAANKGYGSAE
+245 
-258 HIAAIRELGPPEEL
+258 
-272 YQELSIGG
+272 
-280 VMRLSS
+280 MRLSS

-351 RLSLAMNVE
+351 RLSLAMDVE

-436 MDADINTLVQ
+436 MDADITTLVQ

-484 EQLSSLAASDNPED
+484 EQISSLAASDNPED

-575 AGFPEETVNACLKGE
+575 AGFSEETVNACLKGE

-788 GYSMDASFE
+788 GYSVDASFE

>member
-1 MDADLAAGSDR
+1 
-12 TDPASVKEQKMSESI
+12 
-27 AEIKKQLQAASLPG
+27 
-41 LPDFLKDH
+41 
-49 ETFIRTYETD
+49 
-59 ERSGVKKLVE
+59 
-69 QARKQIDAYE
+69 
-79 KELKRTESMKR
+79 
-90 FEKEYDSYSYICGID
+90 
-105 EVGRGPLAGPVVAGT
+105 
-120 VILPKNCD
+120 
-128 ILYLNDSKQLSEK
+128 
-141 KREELYEVIME
+141 
-152 KAVSTGLGFV
+152 
-162 TPERIDEINILQATY
+162 
-177 EAMRMAIGELDPVPD
+177 
-192 LLLNDAVTIPE
+192 
-203 VTIRQ
+203 
-208 VPIIKGDAKSIS
+208 
-220 IAAASIIAKVTR
+220 
-232 DRLMTEYEKTYPG
+232 
-245 YGFAANKGYGSAE
+245 
-258 HIAAIRELGPPEEL
+258 
-272 YQELSIGG
+272 
-280 VMRLSS
+280 MRLSS

-297 NSRDMSFSTLEKGLR
+297 NSRDMSFSALEKGLR
-312 NGMKEMEGKMPGQS
+312 NGMKEMEGKMPGQF

-351 RLSLAMNVE
+351 RLSLAMDVE

-436 MDADINTLVQ
+436 MDADITTLVQ

-464 YKNYEGQVTEG
+464 YKNYESQVTEG

-498 VFTFLKVVLGEPSG
+498 VFTFLKAVLGEHSG
-512 TENVQTEENM
+512 TEDVQTEENM

-566 MALSDVLQK
+566 MALSDALQK
-575 AGFPEETVNACLKGE
+575 AGFSEETVNACLKGE

-605 DGRLST
+605 DGGLST

-617 LELLKDNE
+617 LELLKDNG

-735 ALLHLDLEHLGEIDI
+735 ALLHLDLKHLGEIDI

>member
-1 MDADLAAGSDR
+1 
-12 TDPASVKEQKMSESI
+12 
-27 AEIKKQLQAASLPG
+27 
-41 LPDFLKDH
+41 
-49 ETFIRTYETD
+49 
-59 ERSGVKKLVE
+59 
-69 QARKQIDAYE
+69 
-79 KELKRTESMKR
+79 
-90 FEKEYDSYSYICGID
+90 
-105 EVGRGPLAGPVVAGT
+105 
-120 VILPKNCD
+120 
-128 ILYLNDSKQLSEK
+128 
-141 KREELYEVIME
+141 
-152 KAVSTGLGFV
+152 
-162 TPERIDEINILQATY
+162 
-177 EAMRMAIGELDPVPD
+177 
-192 LLLNDAVTIPE
+192 
-203 VTIRQ
+203 
-208 VPIIKGDAKSIS
+208 
-220 IAAASIIAKVTR
+220 
-232 DRLMTEYEKTYPG
+232 
-245 YGFAANKGYGSAE
+245 
-258 HIAAIRELGPPEEL
+258 
-272 YQELSIGG
+272 
-280 VMRLSS
+280 MRLSS

-297 NSRDMSFSTLEKGLR
+297 NSRDMSFSALEKGLR
-312 NGMKEMEGKMPGQS
+312 NGMKEMEGKMPGQF

-351 RLSLAMNVE
+351 RLSLAMDVE

-436 MDADINTLVQ
+436 MDADITTLVQ

-464 YKNYEGQVTEG
+464 YKNYESQVTEG
-475 VKILMGEVA
+475 VKTLMGEVA

-512 TENVQTEENM
+512 TEDVQTEENM

-527 VIQTFKN
+527 VIQAFKN

-547 EKLPFMPG
+547 EKPLFMPG

-566 MALSDVLQK
+566 MALSDALQK
-575 AGFPEETVNACLKGE
+575 AGFSEETVNACLKGE

-617 LELLKDNE
+617 LELLKDNG

-670 GMAKENPALS
+670 GMAKGNPALS

-735 ALLHLDLEHLGEIDI
+735 ALLHLDLKHLGEIDI

>member
-1 MDADLAAGSDR
+1 
-12 TDPASVKEQKMSESI
+12 
-27 AEIKKQLQAASLPG
+27 
-41 LPDFLKDH
+41 
-49 ETFIRTYETD
+49 
-59 ERSGVKKLVE
+59 
-69 QARKQIDAYE
+69 
-79 KELKRTESMKR
+79 
-90 FEKEYDSYSYICGID
+90 
-105 EVGRGPLAGPVVAGT
+105 
-120 VILPKNCD
+120 
-128 ILYLNDSKQLSEK
+128 
-141 KREELYEVIME
+141 
-152 KAVSTGLGFV
+152 
-162 TPERIDEINILQATY
+162 
-177 EAMRMAIGELDPVPD
+177 
-192 LLLNDAVTIPE
+192 
-203 VTIRQ
+203 
-208 VPIIKGDAKSIS
+208 
-220 IAAASIIAKVTR
+220 
-232 DRLMTEYEKTYPG
+232 
-245 YGFAANKGYGSAE
+245 
-258 HIAAIRELGPPEEL
+258 
-272 YQELSIGG
+272 
-280 VMRLSS
+280 MRLSS

-351 RLSLAMNVE
+351 RLSLAMDVE

-527 VIQTFKN
+527 AIQTFKN

>member
-1 MDADLAAGSDR
+1 
-12 TDPASVKEQKMSESI
+12 
-27 AEIKKQLQAASLPG
+27 
-41 LPDFLKDH
+41 
-49 ETFIRTYETD
+49 
-59 ERSGVKKLVE
+59 
-69 QARKQIDAYE
+69 
-79 KELKRTESMKR
+79 
-90 FEKEYDSYSYICGID
+90 
-105 EVGRGPLAGPVVAGT
+105 
-120 VILPKNCD
+120 
-128 ILYLNDSKQLSEK
+128 
-141 KREELYEVIME
+141 
-152 KAVSTGLGFV
+152 
-162 TPERIDEINILQATY
+162 
-177 EAMRMAIGELDPVPD
+177 
-192 LLLNDAVTIPE
+192 
-203 VTIRQ
+203 
-208 VPIIKGDAKSIS
+208 
-220 IAAASIIAKVTR
+220 
-232 DRLMTEYEKTYPG
+232 
-245 YGFAANKGYGSAE
+245 
-258 HIAAIRELGPPEEL
+258 
-272 YQELSIGG
+272 
-280 VMRLSS
+280 MRLSS

-346 QLLRA
+346 KLLRA
-351 RLSLAMNVE
+351 RLSLAMDVE

-575 AGFPEETVNACLKGE
+575 AGFSEETVNACLKGE
-590 LPAKELLTELGRLVK
+590 LPAKELLTELGRLGK

-690 EFMNQLNQMFTYVQL
+690 EFMNQLNQIFTYVQL
-705 PLKLSGQEAA
+705 PLRLSGQEAA

>member
-1 MDADLAAGSDR
+1 
-12 TDPASVKEQKMSESI
+12 
-27 AEIKKQLQAASLPG
+27 
-41 LPDFLKDH
+41 
-49 ETFIRTYETD
+49 
-59 ERSGVKKLVE
+59 
-69 QARKQIDAYE
+69 
-79 KELKRTESMKR
+79 
-90 FEKEYDSYSYICGID
+90 
-105 EVGRGPLAGPVVAGT
+105 
-120 VILPKNCD
+120 
-128 ILYLNDSKQLSEK
+128 
-141 KREELYEVIME
+141 
-152 KAVSTGLGFV
+152 
-162 TPERIDEINILQATY
+162 
-177 EAMRMAIGELDPVPD
+177 
-192 LLLNDAVTIPE
+192 
-203 VTIRQ
+203 
-208 VPIIKGDAKSIS
+208 
-220 IAAASIIAKVTR
+220 
-232 DRLMTEYEKTYPG
+232 
-245 YGFAANKGYGSAE
+245 
-258 HIAAIRELGPPEEL
+258 
-272 YQELSIGG
+272 
-280 VMRLSS
+280 MRLSS

-297 NSRDMSFSTLEKGLR
+297 NSRDMSFSALEKGLR
-312 NGMKEMEGKMPGQS
+312 NGMKEMEGKMPGQF

-351 RLSLAMNVE
+351 RLSLAMDVE

-436 MDADINTLVQ
+436 MDADITTLVQ

-464 YKNYEGQVTEG
+464 YKNYESQVTEG

-498 VFTFLKVVLGEPSG
+498 VFTFLKAVLGEPSG
-512 TENVQTEENM
+512 TEDVQTEENM

-527 VIQTFKN
+527 VIQTFQN

-566 MALSDVLQK
+566 MALSDALQK
-575 AGFPEETVNACLKGE
+575 AGFSEETINACLKGE

-617 LELLKDNE
+617 LELLKDNG

-735 ALLHLDLEHLGEIDI
+735 ALLHLDLKHLGEIDI

>member
-1 MDADLAAGSDR
+1 
-12 TDPASVKEQKMSESI
+12 
-27 AEIKKQLQAASLPG
+27 
-41 LPDFLKDH
+41 
-49 ETFIRTYETD
+49 
-59 ERSGVKKLVE
+59 
-69 QARKQIDAYE
+69 
-79 KELKRTESMKR
+79 
-90 FEKEYDSYSYICGID
+90 
-105 EVGRGPLAGPVVAGT
+105 
-120 VILPKNCD
+120 
-128 ILYLNDSKQLSEK
+128 
-141 KREELYEVIME
+141 
-152 KAVSTGLGFV
+152 
-162 TPERIDEINILQATY
+162 
-177 EAMRMAIGELDPVPD
+177 
-192 LLLNDAVTIPE
+192 
-203 VTIRQ
+203 
-208 VPIIKGDAKSIS
+208 
-220 IAAASIIAKVTR
+220 
-232 DRLMTEYEKTYPG
+232 
-245 YGFAANKGYGSAE
+245 
-258 HIAAIRELGPPEEL
+258 
-272 YQELSIGG
+272 
-280 VMRLSS
+280 MRLSS

-351 RLSLAMNVE
+351 RLSLAMDVE

-436 MDADINTLVQ
+436 MDADITTLVQ

-575 AGFPEETVNACLKGE
+575 AGFSEETVNACLKGE
-590 LPAKELLTELGRLVK
+590 LPAKELLTELGRVVK

-781 NQRLMKR
+781 NQRLMTR
-788 GYSMDASFE
+788 GYSVDASFE

-812 DKKVSSKE
+812 HKKVSSKE

>member
-1 MDADLAAGSDR
+1 
-12 TDPASVKEQKMSESI
+12 
-27 AEIKKQLQAASLPG
+27 
-41 LPDFLKDH
+41 
-49 ETFIRTYETD
+49 
-59 ERSGVKKLVE
+59 
-69 QARKQIDAYE
+69 
-79 KELKRTESMKR
+79 
-90 FEKEYDSYSYICGID
+90 
-105 EVGRGPLAGPVVAGT
+105 
-120 VILPKNCD
+120 
-128 ILYLNDSKQLSEK
+128 
-141 KREELYEVIME
+141 
-152 KAVSTGLGFV
+152 
-162 TPERIDEINILQATY
+162 
-177 EAMRMAIGELDPVPD
+177 
-192 LLLNDAVTIPE
+192 
-203 VTIRQ
+203 
-208 VPIIKGDAKSIS
+208 
-220 IAAASIIAKVTR
+220 
-232 DRLMTEYEKTYPG
+232 
-245 YGFAANKGYGSAE
+245 
-258 HIAAIRELGPPEEL
+258 
-272 YQELSIGG
+272 
-280 VMRLSS
+280 MRLSS

-297 NSRDMSFSTLEKGLR
+297 NSRDMSFSALEKGLR
-312 NGMKEMEGKMPGQS
+312 NGMKEMEGKMPGQF

-351 RLSLAMNVE
+351 RLSLAMDVE

-422 PDSLS
+422 PDSLT

-436 MDADINTLVQ
+436 MDADITTLVQ

-464 YKNYEGQVTEG
+464 YKNYESQVTEG

-512 TENVQTEENM
+512 TEDVQTEENM

-534 AVMTEAPEENAGK
+534 AVMIEAPEENAGK

-566 MALSDVLQK
+566 MALSDALQK
-575 AGFPEETVNACLKGE
+575 AGFSEETVNACLKGE

-617 LELLKDNE
+617 LELLKDNG

-670 GMAKENPALS
+670 GMTKENPALS

-735 ALLHLDLEHLGEIDI
+735 ALLHLDLKHLGEVDI

-781 NQRLMKR
+781 NQRLVKR
-788 GYSMDASFE
+788 GYSMEASFE

>member
-1 MDADLAAGSDR
+1 
-12 TDPASVKEQKMSESI
+12 
-27 AEIKKQLQAASLPG
+27 
-41 LPDFLKDH
+41 
-49 ETFIRTYETD
+49 
-59 ERSGVKKLVE
+59 
-69 QARKQIDAYE
+69 
-79 KELKRTESMKR
+79 
-90 FEKEYDSYSYICGID
+90 
-105 EVGRGPLAGPVVAGT
+105 
-120 VILPKNCD
+120 
-128 ILYLNDSKQLSEK
+128 
-141 KREELYEVIME
+141 
-152 KAVSTGLGFV
+152 
-162 TPERIDEINILQATY
+162 
-177 EAMRMAIGELDPVPD
+177 
-192 LLLNDAVTIPE
+192 
-203 VTIRQ
+203 
-208 VPIIKGDAKSIS
+208 
-220 IAAASIIAKVTR
+220 
-232 DRLMTEYEKTYPG
+232 
-245 YGFAANKGYGSAE
+245 
-258 HIAAIRELGPPEEL
+258 
-272 YQELSIGG
+272 
-280 VMRLSS
+280 MRLSS

-351 RLSLAMNVE
+351 RLSLAMDVE

-575 AGFPEETVNACLKGE
+575 AGFSEETVNACLKGE
-590 LPAKELLTELGRLVK
+590 LPAKELLTELGRVVK

-648 GQVEKLYER
+648 GQVEKLYEK

-690 EFMNQLNQMFTYVQL
+690 EFMNQLNQIFTYVQL

>member
-1 MDADLAAGSDR
+1 
-12 TDPASVKEQKMSESI
+12 
-27 AEIKKQLQAASLPG
+27 
-41 LPDFLKDH
+41 
-49 ETFIRTYETD
+49 
-59 ERSGVKKLVE
+59 
-69 QARKQIDAYE
+69 
-79 KELKRTESMKR
+79 
-90 FEKEYDSYSYICGID
+90 
-105 EVGRGPLAGPVVAGT
+105 
-120 VILPKNCD
+120 
-128 ILYLNDSKQLSEK
+128 
-141 KREELYEVIME
+141 
-152 KAVSTGLGFV
+152 
-162 TPERIDEINILQATY
+162 
-177 EAMRMAIGELDPVPD
+177 
-192 LLLNDAVTIPE
+192 
-203 VTIRQ
+203 
-208 VPIIKGDAKSIS
+208 
-220 IAAASIIAKVTR
+220 
-232 DRLMTEYEKTYPG
+232 
-245 YGFAANKGYGSAE
+245 
-258 HIAAIRELGPPEEL
+258 
-272 YQELSIGG
+272 
-280 VMRLSS
+280 MRLSS

-351 RLSLAMNVE
+351 RLSLAMDVE

-446 LNRMGLPVTEENI
+446 LSRMGLPVTEENI

>member
-1 MDADLAAGSDR
+1 
-12 TDPASVKEQKMSESI
+12 
-27 AEIKKQLQAASLPG
+27 
-41 LPDFLKDH
+41 
-49 ETFIRTYETD
+49 
-59 ERSGVKKLVE
+59 
-69 QARKQIDAYE
+69 
-79 KELKRTESMKR
+79 
-90 FEKEYDSYSYICGID
+90 
-105 EVGRGPLAGPVVAGT
+105 
-120 VILPKNCD
+120 
-128 ILYLNDSKQLSEK
+128 
-141 KREELYEVIME
+141 
-152 KAVSTGLGFV
+152 
-162 TPERIDEINILQATY
+162 
-177 EAMRMAIGELDPVPD
+177 
-192 LLLNDAVTIPE
+192 
-203 VTIRQ
+203 
-208 VPIIKGDAKSIS
+208 
-220 IAAASIIAKVTR
+220 
-232 DRLMTEYEKTYPG
+232 
-245 YGFAANKGYGSAE
+245 
-258 HIAAIRELGPPEEL
+258 
-272 YQELSIGG
+272 
-280 VMRLSS
+280 MRLSS

-346 QLLRA
+346 QLIRA
-351 RLSLAMNVE
+351 RLSLAMDVE

-392 EKALELAGLPRNE
+392 EKALELAGLQRNE

-436 MDADINTLVQ
+436 MDADITTLVQ
-446 LNRMGLPVTEENI
+446 LSRMGLPVTEENI

-464 YKNYEGQVTEG
+464 YKNYESQVTEG

-498 VFTFLKVVLGEPSG
+498 VFTFLKAVLGEPSG
-512 TENVQTEENM
+512 TDDVQTEENM

-534 AVMTEAPEENAGK
+534 AVMTEAPEETAGK
-547 EKLPFMPG
+547 ERLPFIPG

-566 MALSDVLQK
+566 MALSDVLRK
-575 AGFPEETVNACLKGE
+575 AGFSEETVNACLKGE
-590 LPAKELLTELGRLVK
+590 LPAKELLTELSRLVK
-605 DGRLST
+605 AGRMST

-617 LELLKDNE
+617 LELLKDNG
-625 FLENLKKGLTEK
+625 FLENLKNGLTEK

-648 GQVEKLYER
+648 GQVEKFYER

-680 QSIQNLSSNV
+680 QSLQNLSSNV

-735 ALLHLDLEHLGEIDI
+735 ALLHLDLKHLGEIDI

-771 DLVAANIDTL
+771 DLVAANIETL

>member
-1 MDADLAAGSDR
+1 
-12 TDPASVKEQKMSESI
+12 
-27 AEIKKQLQAASLPG
+27 
-41 LPDFLKDH
+41 
-49 ETFIRTYETD
+49 
-59 ERSGVKKLVE
+59 
-69 QARKQIDAYE
+69 
-79 KELKRTESMKR
+79 
-90 FEKEYDSYSYICGID
+90 
-105 EVGRGPLAGPVVAGT
+105 
-120 VILPKNCD
+120 
-128 ILYLNDSKQLSEK
+128 
-141 KREELYEVIME
+141 
-152 KAVSTGLGFV
+152 
-162 TPERIDEINILQATY
+162 
-177 EAMRMAIGELDPVPD
+177 
-192 LLLNDAVTIPE
+192 
-203 VTIRQ
+203 
-208 VPIIKGDAKSIS
+208 
-220 IAAASIIAKVTR
+220 
-232 DRLMTEYEKTYPG
+232 
-245 YGFAANKGYGSAE
+245 
-258 HIAAIRELGPPEEL
+258 
-272 YQELSIGG
+272 
-280 VMRLSS
+280 MRLSS

-351 RLSLAMNVE
+351 RLSLAMDVE

-575 AGFPEETVNACLKGE
+575 AGFSEETVNACLKGE
-590 LPAKELLTELGRLVK
+590 LPAKELLTELGRVVK

-625 FLENLKKGLTEK
+625 FLENLKKGLAEK

-648 GQVEKLYER
+648 GQVEKLYEK